1 MQGPKLLETIRIEDG
16 KIHNLPYHERRMR
29 RALDRFYPSSDIP
42 ALSKVLENYP
52 PKGLYRCRVIY
63 AESIEKIEYL
73 PYSRQEKKLFATVEF
88 EGSYEYKYSERGEF
102 EILTQLYPDVD
113 ELILCKNGLLTDTTT
128 ANIALLKNGKWL
140 TPASP
145 LLEGTTRERLLEEG
159 FLSTANIYIDEID
172 SFDGFALMNAMI
184 GFMPIKGVKIRKA
197 R

>member
-29 RALDRFYPSSDIP
+29 RSLDRFYPSSDIP
-42 ALSKVLENYP
+42 ALSEVLENYP

>member
-42 ALSKVLENYP
+42 ALSKVLEDYP
-52 PKGLYRCRVIY
+52 SKGLYRCRVIY

-73 PYSRQEKKLFATVEF
+73 PYFRQEKKLFAAVEF
-88 EGSYEYKYSERGEF
+88 EGNYEYKYSERKEF

-128 ANIALLKNGKWL
+128 ANIALLKKGKWL

-159 FLSTANIYIDEID
+159 FLSTADLYIDEID

-184 GFMPIKGVKIRKA
+184 GFIPIKGVKIRKA

>member
-42 ALSKVLENYP
+42 ALSEVLENYP

>member
-42 ALSKVLENYP
+42 ALSEVLEDYP
-52 PKGLYRCRVIY
+52 SKGLYRCRVIY
-63 AESIEKIEYL
+63 AEDIEKIEYL
-73 PYSRQEKKLFATVEF
+73 PYFRQEKKLFAAVEF
-88 EGSYEYKYSERGEF
+88 EGNYEYKYSERKEF

-128 ANIALLKNGKWL
+128 ANIALLKKGKWL

-159 FLSTANIYIDEID
+159 FLSTADLYIDEID

-184 GFMPIKGVKIRKA
+184 GFIPIKGVKIRKA